1 MPRAQPAA
9 PTYEGFQRV
18 QKNRNAAIHW
28 LLQLTHRIE
37 KEWANE
43 DSRMADLQLLKQC
56 LGLPSSQARGRESR
70 ARWRH
75 G

>member
-1 MPRAQPAA
+1 MAETVGAEAPQPAA

-43 DSRMADLQLLKQC
+43 DSRMADLQLLKHVA
-56 LGLPSSQARGRESR
+56 QARVTSAGQDP
-70 ARWRH
+70 
-75 G
+75 